1 MKNRNDKNKKI
12 RQPNIAPGAIREAN
26 VQPEAAAPEAGPE
39 AVPEVS
45 ITESSESY
53 TSEPAPETAPD
64 IKDAVSQDMG
74 PSATLDELSRIDPD
88 LLAGKTGPDVE
99 PDEKTKLPA
108 RHGKDA
114 AGEKNEIAEVA
125 LNLGPE
131 EKNPEDG
138 KKRRATGLAFVVI
151 GAIIVLA
158 VAGLSYLFDT
168 GLDQQLISPLTING
182 HDIPSDEF
190 SFMYHYELLK
200 EGVDIFAPGTAS
212 MLASPYPDDD
222 RFPTYR
228 DYFLDCAANDLQ
240 KMEILYDDAVAK
252 GYSIE
257 NAHFDRANAYIN
269 WLSENAK
276 ELGVPLD
283 TYIKGVFGNQV
294 DEQCIINTLAKMYFT
309 EDYANGEKLVE
320 LSATDEQAEQAY
332 NDARNDY
339 DLVSYKLLRITYEQR
354 DQAFIDTA
362 NLHAQE
368 IIDKMAGDPSTF
380 ESVASTYFS
389 GVAANTL
396 SEPDSTLIPDQR
408 YSDITHSEFRDW
420 LFDPARLPGD
430 ATIIPDED
438 GFPIILVFVERERMQ
453 TPLRNVFIYTINPQY
468 NDELGPDMSGS
479 QSLSQEIFDYID
491 SPDSCNEIENL
502 YNDYVLAGTLN
513 VRHNE
518 MTYLYEYNDILND
531 WIFDET
537 RQLGDKTII
546 EDNGTFYV
554 LYFVSVSENP
564 EWYDRVNSFLRMNNY
579 QAFLT
584 AKKAEYA
591 WEFNPDGLAQISDV
605 P

>member
-1 MKNRNDKNKKI
+1 MVDPSSI
-12 RQPNIAPGAIREAN
+12 EGTAAQTSAQAP
-26 VQPEAAAPEAGPE
+26 APETETAE
-39 AVPEVS
+39 QVS

-53 TSEPAPETAPD
+53 TAEPDTGAAPD
-64 IKDAVSQDMG
+64 IREAVSSERG
-74 PSATLDELSRIDPD
+74 PSGTLDELSQIDPD
-88 LLAGKTGPDVE
+88 LLSGKTGPEIEADNNI
-99 PDEKTKLPA
+99 KLPA
-108 RHGKDA
+108 KHGHDN

-131 EKNPEDG
+131 EEKPADG
-138 KKRRATGLAFVVI
+138 KKHKSTGLAFVVI
-151 GAIIVLA
+151 GAIIVVL
-158 VAGLSYLFDT
+158 VVGLSYLFGT
-168 GLDQQLISPLTING
+168 GLDQQLISPLNING
-182 HDIPSDEF
+182 RDIPSDEF
-190 SFMYHYELLK
+190 SFMYHYELLQ
-200 EGVDIFAPGTAS
+200 EGVDIFAPGTS
-212 MLASPYPDDD
+212 QMLASPYPDDEN
-222 RFPTYR
+222 FPTYR
-228 DYFLDCAANDLQ
+228 DYFLDRAANDLQ
-240 KMEILYDDAVAK
+240 KMEILYDDAVSK

-257 NAHFDRANAYIN
+257 NAHYERANAYIN
-269 WLSENAK
+269 WLQSNAD

-332 NDARNDY
+332 NDARNEY
-339 DLVSYKLLRITYEQR
+339 DLVSYKILRITYEQR

-380 ESVASTYFS
+380 ESVAATYFS

-408 YSDITHSEFRDW
+408 YGDITHAEFRDW
-420 LFDPARLPGD
+420 LFDLARVPGD

-438 GFPIILVFVERERMQ
+438 GFPIILVFVEREKMQ

-468 NDELGPDMSGS
+468 IDETGPDISGS
-479 QSLSQEIFDYID
+479 QSLAQEIFDYID
-491 SPDSCNEIENL
+491 SADSCNEIENL
-502 YNDYVLAGTLN
+502 YNDYVLSGTLN

-518 MTYLYEYNDILND
+518 MAYLYEYNDILND
-531 WIFDET
+531 WIFDDS

-554 LYFVSVSENP
+554 LYFISVSENP

-584 AKKAEYA
+584 SKKEEYA
-591 WEFNPDGLAQISDV
+591 WVFNPDGLAQISDV

>member
-1 MKNRNDKNKKI
+1 MKNKNDKNKI
-12 RQPNIAPGAIREAN
+12 RQPMVDPSSIEGTAAQAP
-26 VQPEAAAPEAGPE
+26 VQTSAPETE
-39 AVPEVS
+39 TTEQVS

-53 TSEPAPETAPD
+53 TSEPLPEAAPD
-64 IKDAVSQDMG
+64 IKEAVSSDRG
-74 PSATLDELSRIDPD
+74 PSGTLDDLSKIDPD
-88 LLAGKTGPDVE
+88 LLSGKAGPEIEAD
-99 PDEKTKLPA
+99 DNAKLPA
-108 RHGKDA
+108 KPGHVGS
-114 AGEKNEIAEVA
+114 GEKNKIEEVA

-131 EKNPEDG
+131 EDKPAEG
-138 KKRRATGLAFVVI
+138 KKHRSTGLAFVII
-151 GAIIVLA
+151 GAIIVLI
-158 VAGLSYLFDT
+158 VAGLSYLVDT

-182 HDIPSDEF
+182 KDIPSDEF
-190 SFMYHYELLK
+190 SFMYHYELLQ
-200 EGVDIFAPGTAS
+200 EGVDIFAPGTS
-212 MLASPYPDDD
+212 QMLASPYPDDD

-228 DYFLDCAANDLQ
+228 DYFLDRAANDLQ
-240 KMEILYDDAVAK
+240 KMEILYDDATAK

-332 NDARNDY
+332 NDNRNEY

-362 NLHAQE
+362 NIHAQE

-408 YSDITHSEFRDW
+408 YEDIIHAEFRNW
-420 LFDPARLPGD
+420 LFDPARVPGD

-468 NDELGPDMSGS
+468 NDETGPDYSGS

-491 SPDSCNEIENL
+491 SADSCNEIENL
-502 YNDYVLAGTLN
+502 YNDYVLSGTLN

-518 MTYLYEYNDILND
+518 MAYLYEYNEFLND

-537 RQLGDKTII
+537 RQYGDKTII

-554 LYFVSVSENP
+554 LYFVSVSGNP

-584 AKKAEYA
+584 SKQAEYA

>member
-1 MKNRNDKNKKI
+1 MKNKNDKNKKI
-12 RQPNIAPGAIREAN
+12 RQPMVNPSSIEGPSE
-26 VQPEAAAPEAGPE
+26 QTPE
-39 AVPEVS
+39 AVQAPVSDAAGQVS

-53 TSEPAPETAPD
+53 TSEPAAEAVPD
-64 IKDAVSQDMG
+64 IKEAVSSDRG
-74 PSATLDELSRIDPD
+74 PSGTLAELSQIDPD
-88 LLAGKTGPDVE
+88 LLSGKTGPE
-99 PDEKTKLPA
+99 IEAENNAKAAKQS
-108 RHGKDA
+108 HGKS
-114 AGEKNEIAEVA
+114 GKKNIMPDVV

-131 EKNPEDG
+131 EEKPDGG
-138 KKRRATGLAFVVI
+138 KKRKSTGLAFVVI
-151 GAIIVLA
+151 GVIIVLV
-158 VAGLSYLFDT
+158 VAGLSYLFDS

-190 SFMYHYELLK
+190 SFMYHYELLQ
-200 EGVDIFAPGTAS
+200 EGVDIFAPGTAQ
-212 MLASPYPDDD
+212 MLASPYPDDEN
-222 RFPTYR
+222 FPTYR
-228 DYFLDCAANDLQ
+228 DYFLDRAADDLQ
-240 KMEILYDDAVAK
+240 KMEILYDDATAK
-252 GYSIE
+252 GYTIE
-257 NAHFDRANAYIN
+257 QAHYDRANAYIN
-269 WLSENAK
+269 WLSENAN

-294 DEQCIINTLAKMYFT
+294 DEQCIINTLAKKYFT
-309 EDYANGEKLVE
+309 DDYANGEKLVE

-332 NDARNDY
+332 NESRNEY

-362 NLHAQE
+362 NIHAQE

-380 ESVASTYFS
+380 ESVASEYFS

-408 YSDITHSEFRDW
+408 YGDITHDEFRDW
-420 LFDPARLPGD
+420 LFDPARVPGD

-438 GFPIILVFVERERMQ
+438 GFPIILVFVERDKMQ
-453 TPLRNVFIYTINPQY
+453 TPLRDVFIFTISPEY
-468 NDELGPDMSGS
+468 IDELGPDVSGS
-479 QSLSQEIFDYID
+479 QSLSQEIYDYLD
-491 SPDSCNEIENL
+491 SPDACNEIENL
-502 YNDYVLAGTLN
+502 YNDYVLSGTLN

-518 MTYLYEYNDILND
+518 MAYLYEYDDFLND
-531 WIFDET
+531 WIFDES

-584 AKKAEYA
+584 SKQAEYA
-591 WEFNPDGLAQISDV
+591 IEFNPDGLAQISDV